1 MAHSSN
7 TLFSAINDLNSG
19 STAWAIKARVV
30 RLYKQSSYLNR
41 SETWSVEMVIHDQQG
56 TRIHVTIRPDLYEK
70 FKNVLS
76 EGSLYMIKNFFV
88 IENRSS
94 YRSTNNR
101 HKLALF
107 RASTIIEY
115 EDDQFPSNMF
125 DITPLDQLQMEM
137 DIDETLLRDV
147 IGRVISYQKFEG
159 FTARKM
165 DFRIQDPENNQLSCT
180 LWDDYIDDL
189 LPILET
195 TKDKPVIVLLQFG
208 KVVKLADGV
217 KISNNYQITKVTVN
231 ADSDVFTDF
240 MNRLNMRGDAGFNR
254 VLSNTNYSIYEDF
267 TNGKAQVNTIANLI
281 GLQDDELMWIDA
293 TIVDFHVMKDFWYA
307 ACKNCSKKL
316 VVHPGTTKCSLCA
329 FDNPIQNIRFK
340 LELIVVD
347 KSGTGTVILWNKSS
361 ELLIGQSAAELKQI
375 YGDFPVTVP
384 KEIED
389 AVINKRVLFE
399 LKLATFKMVRG
410 IPNWNVGR
418 IAYDDEIMEI
428 YKKLPTVTQDSTS
441 DEHGTLTE
449 LSSPEN
455 VDSNSKKLDKGK
467 RKLFI
472 ELDEQEMNDDEAK
485 ADETEKKMQ
494 PEDVTDKTASGNADA
509 VYTSKKKKHVIKK
522 EK

>member
-30 RLYKQSSYLNR
+30 RLYKQTSYLNR
-41 SETWSVEMVIHDQQG
+41 TETWSVEMVIHDQQG

-101 HKLALF
+101 HKLAFF
-107 RASTIIEY
+107 RASTITEY
-115 EDDQFPSNMF
+115 EDDQFPCNMF

-147 IGRVISYQKFEG
+147 IGRVISYQKPFEG

-195 TKDKPVIVLLQFG
+195 TKVKPVIVALQFG
-208 KVVKLADGV
+208 KVVKLTDGV

-240 MNRLNMRGDAGFNR
+240 MNRF
-254 VLSNTNYSIYEDF
+254 
-267 TNGKAQVNTIANLI
+267 
-281 GLQDDELMWIDA
+281 
-293 TIVDFHVMKDFWYA
+293 
-307 ACKNCSKKL
+307 
-316 VVHPGTTKCSLCA
+316 
-329 FDNPIQNIRFK
+329 
-340 LELIVVD
+340 
-347 KSGTGTVILWNKSS
+347 
-361 ELLIGQSAAELKQI
+361 
-375 YGDFPVTVP
+375 
-384 KEIED
+384 
-389 AVINKRVLFE
+389 
-399 LKLATFKMVRG
+399 
-410 IPNWNVGR
+410 
-418 IAYDDEIMEI
+418 
-428 YKKLPTVTQDSTS
+428 
-441 DEHGTLTE
+441 
-449 LSSPEN
+449 
-455 VDSNSKKLDKGK
+455 
-467 RKLFI
+467 
-472 ELDEQEMNDDEAK
+472 
-485 ADETEKKMQ
+485 
-494 PEDVTDKTASGNADA
+494 
-509 VYTSKKKKHVIKK
+509 
-522 EK
+522 

>member
-30 RLYKQSSYLNR
+30 RLYKQTSYLNR
-41 SETWSVEMVIHDQQG
+41 TETWSVEMVIHDQQG
-56 TRIHVTIRPDLYEK
+56 TRIHVTIRPNLYEK

-76 EGSLYMIKNFFV
+76 EGSLFMIKNFFV

-101 HKLALF
+101 HKLAFF
-107 RASTIIEY
+107 RASIITEY
-115 EDDQFPSNMF
+115 EDDQFPCNMF

-147 IGRVISYQKFEG
+147 IGRVISYQKPFEG
-159 FTARKM
+159 FTTRKM

-195 TKDKPVIVLLQFG
+195 TKYKPVFVALQFG
-208 KVVKLADGV
+208 KVVKL
-217 KISNNYQITKVTVN
+217 
-231 ADSDVFTDF
+231 TDF
-240 MNRLNMRGDAGFNR
+240 MNRLNVRGDAGFNR
-254 VLSNTNYSIYEDF
+254 VLTNTNYSIYEDF
-267 TNGKAQVNTIANLI
+267 TNGKAQVNTISNWT
-281 GLQDDELMWIDA
+281 GLQDDEHMWIDA

-307 ACKNCSKKL
+307 ACKKCSKKL
-316 VVHPGTTKCSLCA
+316 VVHPGTTTCSLCA

-347 KSGTGTVILWNKSS
+347 KSGTSTVLLWNKSS
-361 ELLIGQSAAELKQI
+361 ELLIGQSAELKQI

-410 IPNWNVGR
+410 IPNWTIGR

-441 DEHGTLTE
+441 DEHNTLTK

-472 ELDEQEMNDDEAK
+472 ELDEQELNDDEAK

-494 PEDVTDKTASGNADA
+494 SEDVTDKTASGNADA